1 MSEPATDLEAIERER
16 GLRILGR
23 SVASRIAHDH
33 PTLVFTLSYF
43 ALTAVGLIYDLWF
56 FFYFKINILDYSETS
71 DFLLAA
77 IRNPLVI
84 LLSMLPIGML
94 LVGARIREV
103 ATKKS
108 ARYDAY
114 RKKYVD
120 TVWNSRWL
128 KIASA
133 LFFVAVYATTFTQV
147 YAKFSASRVKAGKG
161 ARISLVRNDGV
172 TSGELPILLGSTT
185 KFFFLYYPG
194 RRETE
199 IVPVDNV
206 SRLTID
212 SRMRKERERDS
223 LEAAGAKP

>member
-1 MSEPATDLEAIERER
+1 VTEADDLEGIERER
-16 GLRILGR
+16 GVRVLGR
-23 SVASRIAHDH
+23 SLASRIAHEH
-33 PTLVFTLSYF
+33 PTLVFTLAYL

-84 LLSMLPIGML
+84 LLSMLPVGIL
-94 LVGARIREV
+94 LFGLQVREV
-103 ATKKS
+103 VTRKS
-108 ARYDAY
+108 QRYEAY
-114 RKKYVD
+114 RKKYVN
-120 TVWNSRWL
+120 TMWNSRPV
-128 KIASA
+128 KIASG
-133 LFFVAVYATTFTQV
+133 LFFVIIYATAFTQI
-147 YAKFSASRVKAGKG
+147 YAKFSASRVKHGAG
-161 ARISLVRNDGV
+161 ARISMTRNDGV
-172 TSGELPILLGSTT
+172 TSGEKPILLGSTT
-185 KFFFLYYPG
+185 KFFFLYYPT

-212 SRMRKERERDS
+212 SRMRNERERDS